1 MMAIKYGRPIES
13 RVRFAPVEAPAAR
26 AAPLDL
32 AVRPRRNRRAEWAR
46 RMVRENVLTTDDL
59 IWPLFV
65 ADGVE
70 TRRPVASMPGVER
83 LSVDGAVREAARAV
97 ELTIPCIALFPYTEP
112 GLRDETGSE
121 ALNPDNLV
129 CRAIRAIKAEF
140 PDLGILCDVAL
151 DPYTSHGHD
160 GLLRGGTIIN
170 DETVEVLVRQALVEA
185 EAGCD
190 IIAPSDMMDGRVGAI
205 RQALDAVGRHDLQIM
220 AYAAK
225 YASAFYGPFRDA
237 VGSSATLMGDKRTY
251 QMDPANSDEALREV
265 ELDIAEGA
273 DMVMVKP
280 GLPYLDIVRRV
291 KDAFGMPTFAYQ
303 VSGEYSMIMA
313 AANNGWLDGDKAM
326 MESLI
331 AFKRAGADGVLTYFA
346 PMAAEK
352 LKKGL

>member
-1 MMAIKYGRPIES
+1 
-13 RVRFAPVEAPAAR
+13 
-26 AAPLDL
+26 
-32 AVRPRRNRRAEWAR
+32 
-46 RMVRENVLTTDDL
+46 VLTTDDL
-59 IWPLFV
+59 IWPLFIVDGTRTRV
-65 ADGVE
+65 AV
-70 TRRPVASMPGVER
+70 PSMPGVER
-83 LSVDGAVREAARAV
+83 LSVDEAVREAERAV
-97 ELTIPCIALFPYTEP
+97 KLEIPCLALFPYTDP
-112 GLRDETGSE
+112 GRRDETGSE
-121 ALNPDNLV
+121 ALNPENLV
-129 CRAIRAIKAEF
+129 CQAIRAIKKEF
-140 PDLGILCDVAL
+140 PGIGILCDVAL

-160 GLLRGGTIIN
+160 GLLRDSEIIN
-170 DETVEVLVRQALVEA
+170 DETVAVLVKQALCEA

-205 RQALDAVGRHDLQIM
+205 RQALDAAGRHDVQIM

-237 VGSSATLMGDKRTY
+237 VGSAKTLTGDKRTY
-251 QMDPANSDEALREV
+251 QMDPGNSDEALREV

-303 VSGEYSMIMA
+303 VSGEYAMIQA
-313 AANNGWLDGDKAM
+313 AAQNGWLDGERAM

-346 PMAAEK
+346 PMAAAK
-352 LKKGL
+352 LKR